1 MLYIAAAILIILGF
15 IFPKNKAVTVLFLLL
30 YWILLGFNTGNADF
44 EAYENIYAQ
53 IGVGN
58 LWGTSVDEEGF
69 IYLMYFCS
77 NTLHFTYPEFLIF
90 FSTICTALLAVV
102 AVLYSKNRNIVLGLF
117 LLYSYWVM
125 VVQIRSHLAT
135 LLALIGVYFLIYY
148 NDKKSIAL
156 FFGFVLVSIFF
167 HRSMVF
173 FLPLCLVRFLDVKR
187 TAIVTAIC
195 SAGFLSIRLPFV
207 ASLMGTF
214 LSQEKINSW
223 LLSDRDRT
231 LFSLL
236 MLVTIRVIYLA
247 AVYFLY
253 SSLNKNSYLFEKMQ
267 HVIQGS
273 SKVTYDVLAERIFK
287 ISILGMAYIALEAFS
302 KDYERLF
309 RLVIFL
315 SYVMFADYTC
325 AKRVS
330 MGKIQL
336 SYISYYAFVIVF
348 LGYFFYVY
356 GGWIDIAFRPVFE
369 SNSLIGA

>member
-1 MLYIAAAILIILGF
+1 MLYAAAAILIIFGF
-15 IFPKNKAVTVLFLLL
+15 IFPRNKAITVLFLLL
-30 YWILLGFNTGNADF
+30 YWVLLGFNTYNADF

-69 IYLMYFCS
+69 IFLMYFCI
-77 NTLHFTYPEFLIF
+77 NVLHLTYAGFLLL

-102 AVLYSKNRNIVLGLF
+102 SVLYSKNRNIVLGLF

-135 LLALIGVYFLIYY
+135 LLALIGVYFLVYH

-156 FFGFVLVSIFF
+156 FFGFILVAIFF
-167 HRSMVF
+167 HRSTVF
-173 FLPLCLVRFLDVKR
+173 FLPLCMIRFLDVKR
-187 TAIVTAIC
+187 TAIITAIC
-195 SAGFLSIRLPFV
+195 STVFLAIRLPFV
-207 ASLMGTF
+207 SSLMGLF
-214 LSQEKINSW
+214 LSQEKINNW

-231 LFSLL
+231 LFSIL
-236 MLVTIRVIYLA
+236 MLVMIRVVYLA
-247 AVYFLY
+247 AVYILY
-253 SSLNKNSYLFEKMQ
+253 KSLNKNNYLFEKMN

-273 SKVTYDVLAERIFK
+273 SKVTYDISAERIFK
-287 ISILGMAYIALEAFS
+287 ISVLSMSYIALEAFS

-315 SYVMFADYTC
+315 SYVIFADYTC

-336 SYISYYAFVIVF
+336 SYITYYAFIFVF

-369 SNSLIGA
+369 SNSLLGA

>member
-58 LWGTSVDEEGF
+58 LWGTTVDEEGF
-69 IYLMYFCS
+69 VYLMYFC
-77 NTLHFTYPEFLIF
+77 NNILHFTYPEFLLL

-125 VVQIRSHLAT
+125 VVQIRSYLAT
-135 LLALIGVYFLIYY
+135 LLAFIGVYFLVYHD
-148 NDKKSIAL
+148 DKKSLAL
-156 FFGFVLVSIFF
+156 FFGFVLTAIFF
-167 HRSMVF
+167 HRSAVF
-173 FLPLCLVRFLDVKR
+173 FLPLCTIRFLDVKR
-187 TAIVTAIC
+187 TAILTSIC
-195 SAGFLSIRLPFV
+195 SAVFLSVRLPFV
-207 ASLMGTF
+207 ASLMGMF
-214 LSQEKINSW
+214 LSQEKINNW

-231 LFSLL
+231 LFSIL
-236 MLVTIRVIYLA
+236 MLVSIRTLYLL

-253 SSLNKNSYLFEKMQ
+253 KSLKKNNYFFDKINYL
-267 HVIQGS
+267 IDGS
-273 SKVTYDVLAERIFK
+273 SKVTYDVSTERIFK
-287 ISILGMAYIALEAFS
+287 ISILGIAYIALEAFS

-325 AKRVS
+325 AKRVTAN
-330 MGKIQL
+330 KIQL
-336 SYISYYAFVIVF
+336 SYIAYYAFIFVF
-348 LGYFFYVY
+348 LAYFFYVY
-356 GGWIDIAFRPVFE
+356 GGWIDNAFRPVFE